1 MKKDEFVAMVKE
13 DIEKC
18 DEVLKTL
25 SVNSASALVNEL
37 YGKYSKV
44 SLNFPSINN
53 NPLLSRNIRQVPFDN
68 IRAIQGFLKAYL
80 INDCEDYRFDK
91 TERGFV
97 TVTNTVTSNNT
108 NENNN
113 VLNSNSFQEARNKIE
128 QMSALPDAEIEE
140 ILAKVNELESII
152 NSDDRKSKKWE
163 KAKGI
168 LTWVADRGLDVVIAL
183 LPLFL
188 KIS

>member
-1 MKKDEFVAMVKE
+1 MKNERFIAMVKE
-13 DIEKC
+13 DIDRC
-18 DEVLKTL
+18 DGVLNAREF
-25 SVNSASALVNEL
+25 NSASDLVSEL
-37 YGKYSKV
+37 YGKYSKI
-44 SLNFPSINN
+44 STNFPQIET
-53 NPLLSRNIRQVPFDN
+53 NPLLVRRFHEIPFDN

-80 INDCEDYRFDK
+80 LNDCEDYQL
-91 TERGFV
+91 ERSKQGLV

-113 VLNSNSFQEARNKIE
+113 VLTSNSFQEARNKIE

-140 ILAKVNELESII
+140 ILAKITELENII

>member
-1 MKKDEFVAMVKE
+1 MKNSSFIAMVKE
-13 DIEKC
+13 DIDRC
-18 DEVLKTL
+18 DEVLKTREF
-25 SVNSASALVNEL
+25 NSASDLVSEL

-44 SLNFPSINN
+44 SANFPQIDT
-53 NPLLSRNIRQVPFDN
+53 NPLLVRRFRETPFDN

-80 INDCEDYRFDK
+80 LNDCEDYQFEKSGPRL
-91 TERGFV
+91 V
-97 TVTNTVTSNNT
+97 AVSNTVTSTNN

-113 VLNSNSFQEARNKIE
+113 TLNNYTFQEARNKIE

-140 ILAKVNELESII
+140 ILARITELESIM
-152 NSDDRKSKKWE
+152 NSDDRKSRKWE

-168 LTWVADRGLDVVIAL
+168 LMWVADRGLDVVIAL

>member
-1 MKKDEFVAMVKE
+1 MKNESFVTMVKE
-13 DIEKC
+13 DIDRC
-18 DEVLKTL
+18 DEAL
-25 SVNSASALVNEL
+25 NSQSLNIVSALLSEL
-37 YGKYSKV
+37 IGKYSKV
-44 SLNFPSINN
+44 SANFPKIETN
-53 NPLLSRNIRQVPFDN
+53 LVMARNYRELPFSN
-68 IRAIQGFLKAYL
+68 LRSVQGFLKAYL
-80 INDCEDYRFDK
+80 LNDCEDYQFEK
-91 TERGFV
+91 TDHGLV
-97 TVTNTVTSNNT
+97 SVSNTVTSTNN

-113 VLNSNSFQEARNKIE
+113 TLNNYTFQEARSKIE
-128 QMSALPDAEIEE
+128 QMSVLPDAEIEE
-140 ILAKVNELESII
+140 ILTKITELENII

>member
-1 MKKDEFVAMVKE
+1 MKKDVLISMVKE

-18 DEVLKTL
+18 DEVLKTHTYSL
-25 SVNSASALVNEL
+25 AEELTNEL
-37 YGKYSKV
+37 IGKYSTA
-44 SLNFPSINN
+44 SSNFPTIET
-53 NPLLSRNIRQVPFDN
+53 NPLLLKRFHELHFNNIRV
-68 IRAIQGFLKAYL
+68 IQGFLKAYL
-80 INDCEDYRFDK
+80 VNDCEDYHFDNSK
-91 TERGFV
+91 HGLV

-113 VLNSNSFQEARNKIE
+113 VINNNSFQEARSKIE

-140 ILAKVNELESII
+140 ILTKITELENII